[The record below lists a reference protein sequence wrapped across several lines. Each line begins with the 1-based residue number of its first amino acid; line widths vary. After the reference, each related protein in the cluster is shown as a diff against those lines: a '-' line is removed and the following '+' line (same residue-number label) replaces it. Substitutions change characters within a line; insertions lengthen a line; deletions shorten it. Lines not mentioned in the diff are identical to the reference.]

1 MVDSSREQL
10 NSGKQRFFDNTAG
23 GWENGRRD
31 DPAVIELVAELP
43 LNPGNLVVE
52 PGCGTGL
59 VSELLLERITPGGRL
74 LAFDIS
80 PRMIELAEAKRL
92 GPTAEFHLA
101 DASSIPLKTAAAD
114 VVLCIR
120 VFPHIDNRQGAL
132 AEFNRVLKNDG
143 KLIIA
148 HPAGREKLNTYH
160 SNVGGEVGDD
170 MIPEEPGMRSLL
182 AGAGFEL
189 LELVDHDARYLV
201 TACKR
206 RDI

>member
-1 MVDSSREQL
+1 MADTGREPL

-31 DPAVIELVAELP
+31 DPAVIKLVAGLP
-43 LNPGNLVVE
+43 LAPGNLVVE

-59 VSELLLERITPGGRL
+59 VSELLIERIGKKGRL

-80 PRMIELAEAKRL
+80 PRMIELAEAKCL
-92 GPTAEFHLA
+92 GPSAEFHICE
-101 DASSIPLKTAAAD
+101 ASSIPLENTAAD
-114 VVLCIR
+114 VVACIR

-132 AEFNRVLKNDG
+132 AEFNRVLKAG
-143 KLIIA
+143 GILIIA

-160 SNVGGEVGDD
+160 SNVGGEVGED
-170 MIPEEPGMRSLL
+170 MIPEEPGMRALL

-189 LELVDHDARYLV
+189 KELVDQDTRYLV
-201 TACKR
+201 TACKK